1 MRTVGAKA
9 VLAWKKKMIGAA
21 VRARGK
27 ALSLLLRSRTKARE
41 PQRALAT

>member
-27 ALSLLLRSRTKARE
+27 ALSLLLRAEQRQEES
-41 PQRALAT
+41 QRALAT